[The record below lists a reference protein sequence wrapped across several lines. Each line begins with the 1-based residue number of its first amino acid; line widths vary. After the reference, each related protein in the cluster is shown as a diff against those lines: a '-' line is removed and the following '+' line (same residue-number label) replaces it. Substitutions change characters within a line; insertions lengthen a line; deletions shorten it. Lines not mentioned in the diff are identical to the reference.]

1 VSIEHT
7 DIVAAADRLRGIIR
21 DLPPLRARW
30 LEDLVGGPVY
40 LITEN
45 LQRAGSFKVR
55 GAYNRMAQLTAD
67 ELQRGVVAASAGNHA
82 QGVAYAAAQ
91 LGAHATVFMPHQ
103 ATIPKVTATR
113 AYGADVRFAG
123 DNLGESLE
131 AAQAFSAETGAI
143 FIHPFDHPHV
153 VAGQGT
159 VGLEIVEKIPDVRTV
174 VACTGGGGLLAGVAL
189 AVKSANPNVTV
200 VGAQAEQA
208 AAYPPSLAAGS
219 PQALDS
225 MATMADGIA
234 VPLPG
239 DVPFALV
246 QEFVDRIDTVSEEDL
261 SRAVLATLE
270 RQKLLIEPA
279 GAAGVAAVM
288 ADPTSF
294 APPVAIVLSGGNVD
308 PLVLLRILRHG
319 LSAAG
324 RYLTVMVRL
333 PDTPGSLA
341 RFLNDVQAAGAN
353 VLEVSHDR
361 TSHELGV
368 DEVDIVVQLETRGLD
383 HCQRLMSKLQTEGY
397 AVRTA
402 SPLS

>member
-1 VSIEHT
+1 MSIEQA
-7 DIVAAADRLRGIIR
+7 DIAAAADRLRGVIR

-55 GAYNRMAQLTAD
+55 GAYNRVAQLTAD

-246 QEFVDRIDTVSEEDL
+246 QDFVDRIDTVSEEDL

-383 HCQRLMSKLQTEGY
+383 HCQRLMSKLQTGGY